1 MATLQTV
8 DSAVPTATFGPLC
21 VDPDYQRRG
30 VGERLVRETLA
41 LAAAAAAAG
50 QQSVVIFGDPA
61 YYSRFGFK
69 PCAFWGVTTRDGA
82 NFPAFMGV
90 ELTPGALGHSGA
102 RFAEAGVFESL
113 PGREVDE
120 FDKQFPRM
128 EKKKLPGQLVQ

>member
-1 MATLQTV
+1 MTTLQTANG
-8 DSAVPTATFGPLC
+8 AVPTATFGPLC

-41 LAAAAAAAG
+41 LAAAAG
-50 QQSVVIFGDPA
+50 QQSVIIFGDPA

-69 PCAFWGVTTRDGA
+69 PCAFWGVTTSDGA

-102 RFAEAGVFESL
+102 RFAEADVFENL
-113 PGREVDE
+113 PDSEVDE

-128 EKKKLPGQLVQ
+128 EKKKLLEQLVQ

>member
-1 MATLQTV
+1 MTTLQTA
-8 DSAVPTATFGPLC
+8 DGAVPTATFVPLC
-21 VDPDYQRRG
+21 VDPNYQHCG
-30 VGERLVRETLA
+30 VGERLVCETLA
-41 LAAAAAAAG
+41 LAAAAG
-50 QQSVVIFGDPA
+50 QQSVIIFGDQV

-69 PCAFWGVTTRDGA
+69 PCAFWGVTTSDGA

-102 RFAEAGVFESL
+102 RFTEADVFENLTDS
-113 PGREVDE
+113 EVDE

>member
-1 MATLQTV
+1 MATLQTA
-8 DSAVPTATFGPLC
+8 DGAAPTATFGPLC

-41 LAAAAAAAG
+41 LAAAAG
-50 QQSVVIFGDPA
+50 QQSVVIFGDPV
-61 YYSRFGFK
+61 YYSRFDFK
-69 PCAFWGVTTRDGA
+69 PCAFWGVTTSAGA

-102 RFAEAGVFESL
+102 RFAEADVFENL
-113 PGREVDE
+113 PDSEVDE
-120 FDKQFPRM
+120 FNKQFPRM